1 MKIKIGVSQRHV
13 HLTLEDV
20 EILFGKGYVLH
31 KKNDLSQKG
40 QYSCEEQVTI
50 KGPKN
55 SIEKVRIL
63 GSLRSKTQ
71 VEVSRTDCYKLGITA
86 PVRDSGDLDDATEIT
101 VIGPKGSITKK
112 AAIIATRHIHINP
125 KDALEY
131 GITEDKVIALKV
143 EGEKSGTLEGIHV
156 KIREGFVFEIH
167 LDTDDANA
175 FLINNGDVGEL
186 IIK

>member
-1 MKIKIGVSQRHV
+1 MKVNIGVSQRHV
-13 HLTLEDV
+13 HLTLDDV
-20 EILFGKGYVLH
+20 EVLFGKGYKLH
-31 KKNDLSQKG
+31 KKNNLTQLG

-50 KGPKN
+50 SGPKS
-55 SIEKVRIL
+55 SIERVRIL
-63 GSLRSKTQ
+63 GSERSQTQ

-86 PVRDSGDLDDATEIT
+86 PVRDSGDLDDAAEIT

-131 GITEDKVIALKV
+131 GISEDKVISLKI
-143 EGEKSGTLEGIHV
+143 EGEKPGILEGVHV

-186 IIK
+186 ITK